1 MMMQATPPP
10 QPAPTAAV
18 MTVVSK
24 DTETDGGELFSYLFT
39 PNPEV
44 SSILTLP
51 PGGKTEWMAHAVQ
64 VYIYVLEGTLT
75 VEFEGGHRLSFKAGQ
90 AFLQARTKWHQGL
103 NLGTK
108 KMRFLG
114 VLYGAKGVPNVLN
127 PPSESTAPRER

>member
-90 AFLQARTKWHQGL
+90 AFLQAQNGTRGSIWGPRRCAFWACCMVRRECRT
-103 NLGTK
+103 
-108 KMRFLG
+108 F
-114 VLYGAKGVPNVLN
+114 
-127 PPSESTAPRER
+127 